1 MHINSTMNGQTP
13 FFVLFAILIVPFI
26 NATAETIYDT
36 ISFIE
41 SFITLVLFNINCA
54 QHLLPNEATLALIK
68 SAKSPGNFTLF
79 FLSFANG
86 VFNDFVL
93 VK

>member
-13 FFVLFAILIVPFI
+13 FFVLFALSIIVLINMI
-26 NATAETIYDT
+26 AETIYDT

-41 SFITLVLFNINCA
+41 SFITLVLFNNNCA
-54 QHLLPNEATLALIK
+54 QHLLLNEPTPPLIK
-68 SAKSPGNFTLF
+68 SAKFPGNFTLF
-79 FLSFANG
+79 LNG
-86 VFNDFVL
+86 VVNNFVL